1 VEKFIE
7 LPFPG
12 IMGSEYI
19 GKTGK
24 LCVSPIIPRLHHLR
38 RMASL
43 AKPRVAKAL
52 ANNVELTSKNA
63 PGRWTQEE
71 KDSHHEKL
79 AQDKLASVK
88 ADQIAREQA
97 MHLTTIRP
105 VTGPPATIFRD
116 DMGPS
121 SRASKDGF
129 ELSVAPMMAWTNR
142 HYRYLARLLSKR
154 TLLYT
159 EMICTAT
166 ILHRQED
173 LDNFLGYDEIEHPIA
188 IQLGGADPE
197 EMKKAAIIAEKWG
210 YDEIDINVGCP
221 SDKVAGAGCFGA
233 SLMLD
238 HGQRVAEVVKTVLP
252 AVTVPVTIKCRL
264 GADDVDSYEDLLQ
277 FVENLSNVGVTH
289 FIVHAR
295 KCLLNGF
302 TPTQNRTIPPLR
314 YDWVHRVAREYP
326 HLEFSING
334 GFKTIEQ
341 VLGQRN
347 EPRRKVTGLARGE
360 KENENK
366 KKEES
371 IRTTRRD
378 HQRGESKDGEE
389 RGAGEAREGR
399 EEERGGEN
407 TGRAEKGGQDKGN
420 GTSVTTSVNS
430 STIDYYQNDDDD
442 QQKNSSV
449 TVVSTPL
456 GDIQEKALLRG
467 VMVGRA
473 AYQSPWI
480 LSDVDRLL
488 YDDVNQNLSRREV
501 MHRYIVYGE
510 LYLKNEYL
518 IRHSNSTKSTVRA
531 LLKPLFW
538 MFKGLQNGSMFRRT
552 LELEC
557 NVKPMLTFRGIVEK
571 GMSVMSPTVL
581 DRRPSDGVDLDSRL
595 SRGGKKSK

>member
-1 VEKFIE
+1 MGEK
-7 LPFPG
+7 
-12 IMGSEYI
+12 SHR
-19 GKTGK
+19 
-24 LCVSPIIPRLHHLR
+24 PIIPRLHHLR

-79 AQDKLASVK
+79 AQDKLASVQ

-105 VTGPPATIFRD
+105 VTGPPATIVR

-197 EMKKAAIIAEKWG
+197 EMKIAAIIAEKWG

-302 TPTQNRTIPPLR
+302 TPTQNRTVPPLR

-347 EPRRKVTGLARGE
+347 EPRRKVTDLAMEEKE
-360 KENENK
+360 KENEMENEMEK
-366 KKEES
+366 EKEES
-371 IRTTRRD
+371 IRTTRRE
-378 HQRGESKDGEE
+378 HQRGEDKDGEE
-389 RGAGEAREGR
+389 RGAGGERGERERR
-399 EEERGGEN
+399 EEEKGGET
-407 TGRAEKGGQDKGN
+407 TGRVEKGGQDKGN
-420 GTSVTTSVNS
+420 DTSVTTSITS
-430 STIDYYQNDDDD
+430 SKIDYENDDDDDD

-449 TVVSTPL
+449 TVISTPL

-510 LYLKNEYL
+510 LYMKNEYL
-518 IRHSNSTKSTVRA
+518 IRNSNSTKSTVRA

-595 SRGGKKSK
+595 SRGKNTVHVASK